1 MLCEDEFSPFIA
13 TYFNL
18 NLHLNLSFQIPGGIF
33 GPENEATLFDSINI
47 TDPVQRMKVSQ
58 QRPQNILPTK
68 GRIGRT
74 QIDRKYDF
82 RLLVGLL
89 GHFPATHR

>member
-13 TYFNL
+13 THLNFNL
-18 NLHLNLSFQIPGGIF
+18 QEQKINLSLQIPGGIF

-82 RLLVGLL
+82 RLLVG
-89 GHFPATHR
+89 

>member
-1 MLCEDEFSPFIA
+1 M
-13 TYFNL
+13 
-18 NLHLNLSFQIPGGIF
+18 QIPGGIF

-74 QIDRKYDF
+74 QIDRKYNF

>member
-1 MLCEDEFSPFIA
+1 MLCEDEFIA
-13 TYFNL
+13 THFNL
-18 NLHLNLSFQIPGGIF
+18 DLQEKKINLSLQIPGGIF

-58 QRPQNILPTK
+58 QRPQNILSAN
-68 GRIGRT
+68 GRIGWT
-74 QIDRKYDF
+74 QKDRKYNF